1 LTLIEKLRQV
11 PGKESQAI
19 LQQMKE
25 NDFVFS
31 VRLAAWQA
39 LSEQGIVCPQP
50 KEKST
55 FVVYLEK
62 ISRPIKRV
70 LQFLYDLSWLSWP

>member
-1 LTLIEKLRQV
+1 V

-25 NDFVFS
+25 KDFVFS

-39 LSEQGIVCPQP
+39 LSEQGIDSPQP

-62 ISRPIKRV
+62 VSRLIKRV
-70 LQFLYDLSWLSWP
+70 LKFLYDLSWLS